1 MDIFCSILLCEA
13 MEHMKLTWK
22 TCLKIG
28 VTAFLLFFAIYYWD
42 AAADLIRKFV
52 GALLP
57 IGVGLIL
64 AYVVNIVM
72 RFYEH
77 RYFPRS
83 EKPFVVKSRVPVC
96 MLLSLVTLGILLAA
110 IALLVAPELVACVE
124 FIISQIAP
132 TMNKILTNE
141 FVVDV
146 LPETILSTL
155 TSVNWQELVSK
166 AVQLVVNGIGD
177 VANTL
182 FTAISSVVSLV
193 INVFLSFIFTIYLL
207 LSRDKLISQG
217 QRLLRTYIP
226 KRERRIRYVCSVFN
240 HSFRNFIVGQCT
252 EAVILGV
259 LCVIGMLIFNF
270 PYAGMV
276 GALVGFCSII
286 PIAGAYIGCIIGALM
301 ILTVSPLKALLF
313 VVFIIVLQQLEGNL
327 IYPKVVGEAIGL
339 PAIWVLLAITIGGAL
354 LGILGMLLGVPFT
367 AAVYRLIR
375 EDVERRS
382 AASAPPAAPPAAG
395 T

>member
-1 MDIFCSILLCEA
+1 
-13 MEHMKLTWK
+13 MKLTWK
-22 TCLKIG
+22 SCLKIG

-42 AAADLIRKFV
+42 IAADLIRKLL

-64 AYVVNIVM
+64 AYVLNIVM
-72 RFYEH
+72 RFYER
-77 RYFPRS
+77 RYFPKS
-83 EKPFVVKSRVPVC
+83 KKKFVVKSRVPVC
-96 MLLSLVTLGILLAA
+96 MLLSIITLGILLAA

-141 FVVDV
+141 FVVEV
-146 LPETILSTL
+146 LPASLLSYL
-155 TSVNWQELVSK
+155 TGINWQELASK
-166 AVQLVVNGIGD
+166 AVELLVNGIGD
-177 VANTL
+177 VANTV

-193 INVFLSFIFTIYLL
+193 INIFLSLIFTIYLL
-207 LSRDKLISQG
+207 LSRDKLLSQG
-217 QRLLRTYIP
+217 QRMLRTYFP
-226 KRERRIRYVCSVFN
+226 KREKRIRYVCSVFN
-240 HSFRNFIVGQCT
+240 SSFRSFIVGQCT

-259 LCVIGMLIFNF
+259 LCVIGMLIFRF
-270 PYAGMV
+270 PYAGMI
-276 GALVGFCSII
+276 GALIGFTSII
-286 PIAGAYIGCIIGALM
+286 PIAGPYIGCIVGALM

-339 PAIWVLLAITIGGAL
+339 PAIWVLSAITIGGAL

-367 AAVYRLIR
+367 GAIYRLIR
-375 EDVERRS
+375 EDMERREAARDASETPPPS
-382 AASAPPAAPPAAG
+382 ADAS
-395 T
+395 

>member
-1 MDIFCSILLCEA
+1 
-13 MEHMKLTWK
+13 MKLTWK
-22 TCLKIG
+22 SCLKIG

-42 AAADLIRKFV
+42 IAADLIRKLL

-64 AYVVNIVM
+64 AYVLNIVM

-77 RYFPRS
+77 RYFPKS
-83 EKPFVVKSRVPVC
+83 KKKFVVKSRVPVC
-96 MLLSLVTLGILLAA
+96 MLLSIITLGILLAA

-141 FVVDV
+141 FVVEV
-146 LPETILSTL
+146 LPASLLSYL
-155 TSVNWQELVSK
+155 TGINWQELASK
-166 AVQLVVNGIGD
+166 AVELLVNGIGD
-177 VANTL
+177 VANTV

-193 INVFLSFIFTIYLL
+193 INIFLSLIFTIYLL
-207 LSRDKLISQG
+207 LSRDKLLSQG
-217 QRLLRTYIP
+217 QRMLRTYFP
-226 KRERRIRYVCSVFN
+226 KREKRIRYVCSVFN
-240 HSFRNFIVGQCT
+240 SSFRSFIVGQCT

-259 LCVIGMLIFNF
+259 LCVIGMLIFRF
-270 PYAGMV
+270 PYAGMI
-276 GALVGFCSII
+276 GALIGFTSII
-286 PIAGAYIGCIIGALM
+286 PIAGPYIGCIVGALM

-339 PAIWVLLAITIGGAL
+339 PAIWVLSAITIGGAL

-367 AAVYRLIR
+367 GAIYRLIR
-375 EDVERRS
+375 EDMERREAARDASETPPPS
-382 AASAPPAAPPAAG
+382 ADAS
-395 T
+395 